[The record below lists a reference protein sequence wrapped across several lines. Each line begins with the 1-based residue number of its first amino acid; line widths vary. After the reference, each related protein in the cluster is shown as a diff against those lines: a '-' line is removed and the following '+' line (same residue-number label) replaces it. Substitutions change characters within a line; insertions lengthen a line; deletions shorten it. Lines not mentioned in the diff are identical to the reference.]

1 MPHVCQDRA
10 LDPLNSSRVR
20 HPVDSGATRGRPVET
35 TLTAP
40 YPVDGCGTVSENA
53 VGGYL
58 GNSPRATWGRG
69 ERQRRGMIMREKV

>member
-35 TLTAP
+35 TAAAP
-40 YPVDGCGTVSENA
+40 HPVDGCGAVSENA
-53 VGGYL
+53 VGV
-58 GNSPRATWGRG
+58 TWGTLRVLPG
-69 ERQRRGMIMREKV
+69 GAGSASGAA